1 MLFCWMWLQVNNLKR
16 YNLHSFNFRSNYSSG
31 MRAHVRL
38 VLLGLKP
45 PLYSCW
51 ECEYQG
57 SSKSVVIRSIHFLV
71 SSESFSGRLSSHGNA
86 HWSTERLPLA
96 GLRLQIQVRAFLLFF
111 KTKRLNPRWRTT
123 ITTHVKEKHGGGK
136 REKCP
141 TCDYTT
147 VRKRNL
153 GKHIRSVHEEN
164 SVTNVVTKPSW
175 TPRLNWF
182 VFCICVET
190 FINRYRIVR
199 KMYIMK
205 IIRAVHM
212 SDNGPWKDTRCNL

>member
-1 MLFCWMWLQVNNLKR
+1 MRLPGFQQKCGNTKYPLFV
-16 YNLHSFNFRSNYSSG
+16 FFRIHCRWVIITRQCTLINW
-31 MRAHVRL
+31 AL
-38 VLLGLKP
+38 ALGRTATTNP
-45 PLYSCW
+45 
-51 ECEYQG
+51 
-57 SSKSVVIRSIHFLV
+57 
-71 SSESFSGRLSSHGNA
+71 SESIF
-86 HWSTERLPLA
+86 T
-96 GLRLQIQVRAFLLFF
+96 FFF